1 MSSSVS
7 TATDS
12 AMNDTVTSAT
22 PFAGMLWFI
31 VRIFAPVSVKIDR
44 TGGKLAGLVVQL
56 DVQGRDVVPLHVTE
70 RSDRI
75 LVLVKCAAAEVNG
88 LDRLGDRTAAPVSS
102 SALASVTLT
111 KTSGS
116 ASALMR

>member
-44 TGGKLAGLVVQL
+44 TAASLPGLSCSLMCRVVML
-56 DVQGRDVVPLHVTE
+56 SRFMS
-70 RSDRI
+70 R
-75 LVLVKCAAAEVNG
+75 NG
-88 LDRLGDRTAAPVSS
+88 AI
-102 SALASVTLT
+102 ASLY
-111 KTSGS
+111 
-116 ASALMR
+116 L